1 MVRNHLYINLE
12 LHDIY
17 QRVFWRSTNGAVT
30 HVQSINSQST
40 RSNSILS
47 SVSFIPHG
55 RSSNQF
61 LKPGQCQR
69 KSDQWPCCVLARKH
83 PKRCPWL
90 NRTPNCHWRCCVRV
104 YGRLGWRRYW
114 PATRWRVLYWVWRYL
129 FDALPSCTMLTMKF
143 CWHLPNWQLFH
154 SWFRLSVIPD
164 QPAQVICETCSD
176 AYCEVCFAAQHR
188 KGSRKRHAVRSL
200 DSSESSIKKAK
211 VNNGNAVPRSVASS
225 SASSLS
231 VPDLLAH
238 GTAALAATP
247 GISGTATT
255 VDVDDNS
262 VFTVASSFMKRVT
275 QYVSTKMK
283 VDGEK
288 ACDPND
294 EDAEGDLNEISE
306 HWKQNTLNSTTAI
319 KRDPFTATLSAQPV
333 VGTKVGEWFVERAR
347 YIPLRLSLS
356 ERKYLRLLEA
366 ALSVSEYTDR
376 IDTIGFG
383 LSKAKRIVH
392 QIRELC
398 AIMSGLVLA
407 ADYKQGQELFQDRD
421 FEANSEFYQQIFELG
436 RRHKIMNPEKMRT
449 TYGKLIYLLQVSLIN
464 PSELILGERRFFRI
478 VKHQTSRNFSTS
490 LVFVLSKRCIS
501 C

>member
-1 MVRNHLYINLE
+1 M
-12 LHDIY
+12 
-17 QRVFWRSTNGAVT
+17 
-30 HVQSINSQST
+30 
-40 RSNSILS
+40 
-47 SVSFIPHG
+47 
-55 RSSNQF
+55 
-61 LKPGQCQR
+61 
-69 KSDQWPCCVLARKH
+69 
-83 PKRCPWL
+83 
-90 NRTPNCHWRCCVRV
+90 
-104 YGRLGWRRYW
+104 
-114 PATRWRVLYWVWRYL
+114 
-129 FDALPSCTMLTMKF
+129 
-143 CWHLPNWQLFH
+143 
-154 SWFRLSVIPD
+154 
-164 QPAQVICETCSD
+164 
-176 AYCEVCFAAQHR
+176 
-188 KGSRKRHAVRSL
+188 

-306 HWKQNTLNSTTAI
+306 HWKQNTLNSTTAT